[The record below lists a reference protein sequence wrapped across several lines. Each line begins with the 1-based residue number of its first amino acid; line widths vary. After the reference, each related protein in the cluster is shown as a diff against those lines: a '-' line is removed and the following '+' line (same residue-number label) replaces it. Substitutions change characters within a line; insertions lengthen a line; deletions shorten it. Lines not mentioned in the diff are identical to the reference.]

1 MKLSLGTIVALLTII
16 GSILI
21 GGINFG
27 EVRGNQRG
35 QELRLE
41 DIQGRIDKMEAQID
55 RLNER
60 TREAQLMIESIRR
73 DARHH

>member
-41 DIQGRIDKMEAQID
+41 DIQGRIDKMEAHID

-73 DARHH
+73 DALHN

>member
-41 DIQGRIDKMEAQID
+41 DIQGRIDKREAQID

-73 DARHH
+73 DALQN

>member
-1 MKLSLGTIVALLTII
+1 MRISLGSIVALLAII

-73 DARHH
+73 DALQN

>member
-1 MKLSLGTIVALLTII
+1 MRLSLGTIVALLTII

-41 DIQGRIDKMEAQID
+41 DIQGRIDKMEAHID

-73 DARHH
+73 DALHN